1 MVPIDEN
8 FLSNLNLASSKAQ
21 FIQSGQVYDSTYGI
35 YGSFEVNDEGNI
47 SEINLSVINYKGV
60 LELEFN
66 NDFVSHCNLSSLET
80 QENENRVYVLTLTT
94 QLRAS
99 VSGETAP
106 TAPVHLDKSME
117 GFKDIGPDDLI
128 YLVVERKLAPIWG
141 SETQHPFK
149 NGVFDTE
156 FFYRDGNRYL
166 PRAVKTIPDNAYTN
180 DFRVV
185 NPNSPAE
192 TIGFKPGFKC
202 RNSTL
207 LVLR

>member
-1 MVPIDEN
+1 MIPIDEN
-8 FLSNLNLASSKAQ
+8 FLSNLNLASNKPQ

-35 YGSFEVNDEGNI
+35 YGSFEMNDEGNI
-47 SEINLSVINYKGV
+47 SEINLSVINYKGI
-60 LELEFN
+60 LELEFD
-66 NDFVSHCNLSSLET
+66 NDFISNCSLVR
-80 QENENRVYVLTLTT
+80 QENENGVYILVLTT

-106 TAPVHLDKSME
+106 TATVSLDKSME
-117 GFKDIGPDDLI
+117 GFKDIGPDDSI

-141 SETQHPFK
+141 SETKDPFK
-149 NGVFDTE
+149 KGIFDNE

-166 PRAVKTIPDNAYTN
+166 PRAVKTIPDNAYFS

-185 NPNSPAE
+185 NPDSPAE
-192 TIGFKPGFKC
+192 ILGFKPGFKC

-207 LVLR
+207 FVLR